1 MEKRY
6 RVLGLM
12 SGTSLDGV
20 DIALCEF
27 SKIDSGWQ
35 FRVNSSTT
43 SPYNRMWR
51 ETLSKAHTLP
61 GEKLISLHN
70 RYGKYLGALAKN
82 FLRNQNNPPVDF
94 IASHGHTIFHQPAS
108 GFTFQL
114 GDGSALSSESGL
126 PVIFDFRNLDVQL
139 GGQGAPLVPIGDR
152 LLFHQFDVCV
162 NLGGIANLSF
172 EQRGKRLAW
181 DICFVNMGLNHLSSQ
196 LGKKFDR
203 GGALARSGAIQSQLL
218 RQLQNTEK
226 KIKGDRPSLA
236 REHFEKFILPLLE
249 NRDNGI
255 VLKDKMRTFIEYSAS
270 AISKAISSTKGKSV
284 LLTGGGAHNT
294 FLVERIVALCGSQ
307 IKIQVGSNQIIDF
320 KEAIIFAFL
329 GVLRFE
335 GMNNALRSVTGA
347 SRDSS
352 GGLSIGL

>member
-1 MEKRY
+1 
-6 RVLGLM
+6 
-12 SGTSLDGV
+12 
-20 DIALCEF
+20 
-27 SKIDSGWQ
+27 
-35 FRVNSSTT
+35 
-43 SPYNRMWR
+43 
-51 ETLSKAHTLP
+51 
-61 GEKLISLHN
+61 
-70 RYGKYLGALAKN
+70 
-82 FLRNQNNPPVDF
+82 
-94 IASHGHTIFHQPAS
+94 
-108 GFTFQL
+108 
-114 GDGSALSSESGL
+114 
-126 PVIFDFRNLDVQL
+126 
-139 GGQGAPLVPIGDR
+139 
-152 LLFHQFDVCV
+152 
-162 NLGGIANLSF
+162 
-172 EQRGKRLAW
+172 
-181 DICFVNMGLNHLSSQ
+181 
-196 LGKKFDR
+196 
-203 GGALARSGAIQSQLL
+203 
-218 RQLQNTEK
+218 
-226 KIKGDRPSLA
+226 PSLA

-329 GVLRFE
+329 GVLRCE